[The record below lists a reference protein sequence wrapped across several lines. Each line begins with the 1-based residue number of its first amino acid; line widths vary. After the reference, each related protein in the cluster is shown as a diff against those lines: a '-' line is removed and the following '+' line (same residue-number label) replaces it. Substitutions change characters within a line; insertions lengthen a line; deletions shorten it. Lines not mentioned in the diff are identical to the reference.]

1 MEQSMF
7 TDAELQLSTE
17 RRLKYQG
24 TAKISLDQISRHPSA
39 TQQLN
44 PRNIERLCDIFRED
58 GCHRF
63 DIQNH
68 VTAIVSRRHLKRA
81 RRAARITAD
90 DLLTKPPEKNPG
102 LCFPSGQ
109 VHCLHG
115 QHRLKAAEKTL
126 APSERWWTVDLY
138 LDGEPALHLI
148 PSLCTNVH
156 RWCLRL
162 TSDRYKP

>member
-1 MEQSMF
+1 MF

-44 PRNIERLCDIFRED
+44 PRNIERLCEIFRED

-68 VTAIVSRRHLKRA
+68 VTAVVSRRHLKRA

-90 DLLTKPPEKNPG
+90 DLLTKPPEKTPV

-115 QHRLKAAEKTL
+115 QHRLKAAKKTL
-126 APSERWWTVDLY
+126 APSERWWTVDIYLNGEPVLY
-138 LDGEPALHLI
+138 LDAFLVREYSPLV
-148 PSLCTNVH
+148 PS
-156 RWCLRL
+156 
-162 TSDRYKP
+162 SDIRQI